1 MIADRSEPIQISK
14 RIRGCEGLVFGG
26 AATDRHRAS
35 RRIVDIG
42 NRRGRPAGHT
52 LRRAVSIRVACDH
65 TDSRTDIGIAQLIG
79 RC

>member
-14 RIRGCEGLVFGG
+14 RIRGCERLVFGG

-35 RRIVDIG
+35 WRIVDIG
-42 NRRGRPAGHT
+42 NRRGRPACHT
-52 LRRAVSIRVACDH
+52 LRCPLCVRVAGNH
-65 TDSRTDIGIAQLIG
+65 TDSRTDIGITQLIG